1 MSAAKPKVRS
11 IRWRPPAENSLLS
24 IVDFIAEDKPEAAAV
39 FAGQVRSAVASL
51 ATLPERV
58 RAGRVATTR
67 ELVVHPNYVALLCV
81 FQSLRYRFGF
91 NVTEVFVARC

>member
-1 MSAAKPKVRS
+1 MSAARPKVRS
-11 IRWRPPAENSLLS
+11 IRWLPPAENSLLG

-51 ATLPERV
+51 ATLPHRA

-67 ELVVHPNYVALLCV
+67 ELVVHPNYIVVYRVTAETV
-81 FQSLRYRFGF
+81 DILRIRH
-91 NVTEVFVARC
+91 AAQAQ

>member
-11 IRWRPPAENSLLS
+11 IRWLPAAENSLHS

-39 FAGQVRSAVASL
+39 FAGGVRSAVARL
-51 ATLPERV
+51 TTLPNRA

-67 ELVVHPNYVALLCV
+67 EFVVHPNYIVVYRVTAKTV
-81 FQSLRYRFGF
+81 DILRIRHA
-91 NVTEVFVARC
+91 ARAQ